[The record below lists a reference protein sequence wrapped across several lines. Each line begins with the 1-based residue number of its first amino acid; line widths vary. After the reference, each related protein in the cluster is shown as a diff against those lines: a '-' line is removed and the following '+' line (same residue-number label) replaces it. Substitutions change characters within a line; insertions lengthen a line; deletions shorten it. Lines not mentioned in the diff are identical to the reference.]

1 MSEKKI
7 KLYFD
12 CDTGIDDAMALGY
25 LLAESDKV
33 DILAIGTVCGNVAA
47 DAGARNTLELARL
60 AGFPAIPVA
69 VGERDYL
76 RQAYLC
82 DVQHIHGD
90 NGIGDIA
97 LEASNAK
104 LAPLSA
110 PNCWLSWPERTRGAG
125 HLGDRP
131 ADQHRQSLAA

>member
-69 VGERDYL
+69 VG
-76 RQAYLC
+76 
-82 DVQHIHGD
+82 
-90 NGIGDIA
+90 NGTTCARRIFAMCSIYT
-97 LEASNAK
+97 ETTASATSRWK
-104 LAPLSA
+104 PQT
-110 PNCWLSWPERTRGAG
+110 PSWRRSRPRTAG
-125 HLGDRP
+125 
-131 ADQHRQSLAA
+131 